1 MTSYNCISI
10 VTFVLTQILSKY
22 LNEVDDLETRLQL
35 ATEVQVFDVGI
46 ECLKLLRD
54 RERMIAYINQIPS
67 KRHPHF
73 RPKIEAAL
81 KNSVS

>member
-1 MTSYNCISI
+1 M
-10 VTFVLTQILSKY
+10 QILANY
-22 LNEVDDLETRLQL
+22 LNEIDDLETRLQL

-54 RERMIAYINQIPS
+54 RERMSNYINQIPS

-73 RPKIEAAL
+73 RSKIEAL
-81 KNSVS
+81 LRNSVRLSQ